1 MPQHEGEA
9 DPLLKPR
16 LVRLAR
22 DRRRL
27 IDLGVRKDVLDQ
39 VEGRICERRCA
50 ENVGDKLTRET
61 LSSVVDL
68 SQPVVRDKAISGID
82 KLNRSALEKL

>member
-1 MPQHEGEA
+1 MPQDEGEA

-16 LVRLAR
+16 LIRLAR

-39 VEGRICERRCA
+39 VEKRVCERRCA
-50 ENVGDKLTRET
+50 ENVGDRLTRET
-61 LSSVVDL
+61 LGSVVDL
-68 SQPVVRDKAISGID
+68 SQPVVRDKAISG
-82 KLNRSALEKL
+82 LSRANRSALKRL